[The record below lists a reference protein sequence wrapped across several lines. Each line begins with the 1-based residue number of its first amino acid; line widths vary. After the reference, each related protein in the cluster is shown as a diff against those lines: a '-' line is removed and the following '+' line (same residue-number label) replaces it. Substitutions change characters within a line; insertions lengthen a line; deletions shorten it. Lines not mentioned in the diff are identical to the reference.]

1 MQPRFKLVAARDRQ
15 VLQAQPVDL
24 GVIDAIAAGRALD
37 RRRGQLQI
45 ASFSALDGPLEGL
58 RPPIVID
65 RGPKTLELIA
75 RRLIQPAGDEQAIE
89 REVEVDAA
97 GGSVADGDSEVLLQR
112 RARVKPDVVIR
123 PKEMGFAEPLELGGE
138 LAGGSE
144 QMLVVAPTV
153 GLEPVP
159 QEAVSEP

>member
-58 RPPIVID
+58 RLPIVID

-123 PKEMGFAEPLELGGE
+123 PRKMGFAEPLELGGGS
-138 LAGGSE
+138 AGGSE